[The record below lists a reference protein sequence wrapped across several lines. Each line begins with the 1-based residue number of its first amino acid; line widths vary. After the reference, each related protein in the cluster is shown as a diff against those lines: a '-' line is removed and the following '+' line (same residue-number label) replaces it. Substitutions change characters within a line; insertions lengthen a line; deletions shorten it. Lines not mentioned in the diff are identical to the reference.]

1 MRKSDRLFQLTNIL
15 RAHQPITAKALAE
28 KLSVSE
34 RTIYRYMDDLSVS
47 GIPVYGEAGVGYFLD
62 EGFELPPLTLSEKE
76 LEALISGVNFVAAL
90 TTDSL
95 SQSAQSLL
103 AKIEAVLPERRAQQD
118 DKRVIHVPA
127 VGQKHSER
135 SIWGEVHDAI
145 QQQAQLRMC
154 YHNADGDITQRE
166 VHPLGL
172 FYWGGKWTLGAW
184 CFLRDEYRDFRI
196 DRIQSLAPAMDKYLP
211 PSYVSLSDYIKLR
224 QSQSY

>member
-15 RAHQPITAKALAE
+15 RTHQPITAKALAE

-34 RTIYRYMDDLSVS
+34 RTIYRYMDDLSVA

-95 SQSAQSLL
+95 SQSAKSLL
-103 AKIEAVLPERRAQQD
+103 AKIEVVLPERRAQQD
-118 DKRVIHVPA
+118 DKRIIRVPT
-127 VGQKHSER
+127 VGQKQIER
-135 SIWGEVHDAI
+135 SIWGAIHEAI
-145 QQQAQLRMC
+145 QQQAQLSMC
-154 YHNADGDITQRE
+154 YLNVDGDVTQRE
-166 VHPLGL
+166 IHPLGL
-172 FYWGGKWTLGAW
+172 FYWGGKWTLGGW
-184 CFLRDEYRDFRI
+184 CFKRDEYRDFRI
-196 DRIQSLAPAMDKYLP
+196 DRILSLAPAMGGNILP
-211 PSYVSLSDYIKLR
+211 SHVSLSDYIKLR